1 MKRARNRVVISIL
14 SIVFSMSF
22 FSWFLSTIE
31 EEISFESLSM
41 PMKIRAPIMISN
53 KVLILFIHRNKMIL
67 LNVCCMSLAEI
78 FGNFNVQKFSQ
89 TNRCQDLIFG
99 ILGYIGV
106 IFFLWR
112 SFGDNNM
119 LWVSMMSEGMIIVFG
134 SAFAYFYLGERFH
147 HPVQYLGI
155 ILGILAICCVQYG
168 GQLQVPISSSKS
180 L

>member
-1 MKRARNRVVISIL
+1 M
-14 SIVFSMSF
+14 
-22 FSWFLSTIE
+22 T
-31 EEISFESLSM
+31 
-41 PMKIRAPIMISN
+41 
-53 KVLILFIHRNKMIL
+53 L

-89 TNRCQDLIFG
+89 TNRGQDLILG

-112 SFGDNNM
+112 SFGHGNM
-119 LWVSMMSEGMIIVFG
+119 LWVSTMWEGMIIVFG

-155 ILGILAICCVQYG
+155 ILGILAMCCVHYG